1 MIIFPAIDLRNGKC
15 VRLLQG
21 RADQEKIYFED
32 PQAVAEQWQAEGAA
46 WLHLVDLDG
55 AMSSGNNNRDIAK
68 NIFQTLKIPVQF
80 GGGVRKMSDL
90 EGLLE
95 AGASRVILGTAAVED
110 DDFLSK
116 AVSQFSEKVVVGL
129 DARDGLIA
137 TKGWKQVERL
147 EVFEFA
153 AGLSRRGVRRVVYTD
168 ISRDGTLSGPNYE
181 ATQQVAEKS
190 GLRVIASGGIS
201 SLDDLRQ
208 LKPLEASGVEGVII
222 GKALYE
228 KRFSLQ
234 QALALFFAEE
244 E

>member
-32 PQAVAEQWQAEGAA
+32 PHAVAEQWQVEGAA
-46 WLHLVDLDG
+46 WIHLVDLDG
-55 AMSSGNNNRDIAK
+55 AMSSGTNNRSIAK
-68 NIFQTLKIPVQF
+68 KIFQRLRIPVQF

-90 EGLLE
+90 EELLE
-95 AGASRVILGTAAVED
+95 AGASRVVLGTAAVED
-110 DDFLSK
+110 NDFLSK
-116 AVSQFSEKVVVGL
+116 ALTQFSEKVVVGL

-147 EVFEFA
+147 EVLEFA
-153 AGLSRRGVRRVVYTD
+153 ASLSRRGIRRIVYTD
-168 ISRDGTLSGPNYE
+168 ISRDGTLNGPNLE
-181 ATQQVAEKS
+181 ATQRVAEKS

-201 SLDDLRQ
+201 SLDDLRR
-208 LKPLEASGVEGVII
+208 LKRLEASGVEGAII

-228 KRFSLQ
+228 KRFSLRE
-234 QALALFFAEE
+234 ALEVV
-244 E
+244 

>member
-32 PQAVAEQWQAEGAA
+32 PQAVAEQWQAEGAP
-46 WLHLVDLDG
+46 WIHLVDLDG
-55 AMSSGNNNRDIAK
+55 AMSSGTDNRGIAK
-68 NIFQTLKIPVQF
+68 KIFQKLKIPVQF
-80 GGGVRKMSDL
+80 GGGIRKMSDL
-90 EGLLE
+90 QELLE

-110 DDFLSK
+110 EDFLSK
-116 AVSQFSEKVVVGL
+116 ALTLFSEKVVVGL

-147 EVFEFA
+147 EVLEFA
-153 AGLSRRGVRRVVYTD
+153 AGLSRRGVRWIVYTD
-168 ISRDGTLSGPNYE
+168 ISRDGTLNGPNVE
-181 ATQQVAEKS
+181 ATQRLAEKS

-201 SLDDLRQ
+201 SLDDLRR

-228 KRFSLQ
+228 KRFSLRE
-234 QALALFFAEE
+234 ALEVV
-244 E
+244 

>member
-32 PQAVAEQWQAEGAA
+32 PQAVAEQWQAEGAP
-46 WLHLVDLDG
+46 WIHLVDLDG
-55 AMSSGNNNRDIAK
+55 AMSSGTDNRGIAK
-68 NIFQTLKIPVQF
+68 KIFQKLKIPVQF
-80 GGGVRKMSDL
+80 GGGIRKMSDL
-90 EGLLE
+90 QELLE

-110 DDFLSK
+110 EDFLSK
-116 AVSQFSEKVVVGL
+116 ALTLFSEKVVVGL

-147 EVFEFA
+147 EVLEFA
-153 AGLSRRGVRRVVYTD
+153 AGLSRRGVRWIVYTD
-168 ISRDGTLSGPNYE
+168 ISRDGTLNGPNVE
-181 ATQQVAEKS
+181 ATQRLAEKS

-228 KRFSLQ
+228 KRFSLRE
-234 QALALFFAEE
+234 ALEVV
-244 E
+244 